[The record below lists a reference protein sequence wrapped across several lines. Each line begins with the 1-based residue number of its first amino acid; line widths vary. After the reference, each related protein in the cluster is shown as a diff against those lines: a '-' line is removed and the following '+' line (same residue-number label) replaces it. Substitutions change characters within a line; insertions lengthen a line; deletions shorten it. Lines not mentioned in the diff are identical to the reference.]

1 MKLKCKNKRCKYE
14 WDYQG
19 AHQFYAT
26 CPRCLQKVKLK
37 FKDKKMEKQLERI
50 ANELVIK
57 AKMMEKMPRLAEDDE
72 HNEILQNIAID
83 EAIQEEQEMY
93 DYLNR

>member
-1 MKLKCKNKRCKYE
+1 M
-14 WDYQG
+14 
-19 AHQFYAT
+19 
-26 CPRCLQKVKLK
+26 QKK
-37 FKDKKMEKQLERI
+37 LERI

-72 HNEILQNIAID
+72 HNDILQNTAID